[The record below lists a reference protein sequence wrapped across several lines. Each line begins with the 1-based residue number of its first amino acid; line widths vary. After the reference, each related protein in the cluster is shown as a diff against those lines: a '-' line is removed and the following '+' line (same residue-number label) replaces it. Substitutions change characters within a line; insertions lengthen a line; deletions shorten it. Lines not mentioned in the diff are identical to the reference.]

1 MISPEQYEEL
11 TRTAASKFGKDPKE
25 LQTALGRDQLNKL
38 LSNLSEKDAARI
50 QSILADKQA
59 TNHILSSPQARM
71 LLQQLLKGNKR

>member
-11 TRTAASKFGKDPKE
+11 TRTAASKLGKDPKE

-50 QSILADKQA
+50 QSILAD
-59 TNHILSSPQARM
+59 
-71 LLQQLLKGNKR
+71 